1 MMQRCFSLIL
11 FLMLHVAVAG
21 LVCAGGQEEMA
32 GGHDHHAMG
41 TGSAAVSPDDQNAN
55 PGKWVTEKGGEII
68 PLGLSFT
75 DETGKTRTLGSIID
89 RPTIILPIYFYCPG
103 ICSLNLAH
111 LAEALRDLS
120 HVPGRDYRVIAFSF
134 NELENSD
141 DAARAKENYLKIVGD
156 GFPASEWFFLTG
168 TKVTIRQLT
177 DSIGFRFKR
186 LSDST
191 FIHPTALVITG
202 SDGKIIRYVYG
213 SFLAGDIDMALLDAK
228 KGTPSFSVRRLLAFC
243 LSYDPDK
250 NKSLFQIIKM
260 SVLAAFAIGIGLL
273 FFVFRKKGRRQ
284 AKAGGHDSGE
294 GREQKNE

>member
-1 MMQRCFSLIL
+1 MMRCCLSLIL
-11 FLMLHVAVAG
+11 CLLLHAAAAG
-21 LVCAGGQEEMA
+21 QVRAGGQEEMA
-32 GGHDHHAMG
+32 GGHDHHAMEK
-41 TGSAAVSPDDQNAN
+41 TAAVSPADQGDN
-55 PGKWVTEKGGEII
+55 PDKWVTEKGGETL
-68 PLGLSFT
+68 PLDLSFT
-75 DETGKTRTLGSIID
+75 DETGKTRTLRSIID

-111 LAEALRDLS
+111 LAEALRELS
-120 HVPGRDYRVIAFSF
+120 HIPGRDYRVIAFSF
-134 NELENSD
+134 NELERTD

-168 TKVTIRQLT
+168 TQENIRRLT
-177 DSIGFRFKR
+177 DSLGFRFKR

-191 FIHPTALVITG
+191 FIHPTALIVTG
-202 SDGKIIRYVYG
+202 RDGKIIRYVYG

-250 NKSLFQIIKM
+250 NKSLFQIIKL
-260 SVLAAFAIGIGLL
+260 SVLAAFAVGLGLL
-273 FFVFRKKGRRQ
+273 FFVFRKKGRPR
-284 AKAGGHDSGE
+284 AKIGGHDSGK

>member
-1 MMQRCFSLIL
+1 MIQRCLSLIL
-11 FLMLHVAVAG
+11 FLLFQMAVAG
-21 LVCAGGQEEMA
+21 QVCAGGQEEMA
-32 GGHDHHAMG
+32 GGHDHHAMEKM
-41 TGSAAVSPDDQNAN
+41 AEASPADQNVN
-55 PGKWVTEKGGEII
+55 PDKWVTEKGGEIL

-120 HVPGRDYRVIAFSF
+120 HIPGRDYRVIAFSF
-134 NELENSD
+134 NELESSD

-168 TKVTIRQLT
+168 TKETIRRLT
-177 DSIGFRFKR
+177 DSLGFRFKR
-186 LSDST
+186 LTDST
-191 FIHPTALVITG
+191 FIHPSTLVITG
-202 SDGKIIRYVYG
+202 RDGKIIRYVYG

-250 NKSLFQIIKM
+250 NKSLFQIIKL
-260 SVLAAFAIGIGLL
+260 SVLAVFAVGLGLL

-284 AKAGGHDSGE
+284 AKAGGDDLGE